1 MEIGI
6 SNFRV
11 VHASGGDWRDLT
23 EACMNQLGDTQ
34 SGENIGF
41 VYVTD
46 ALDKNVRAIVDLL
59 RGQTGISQWVGT
71 VGFGICVSGI
81 ELFDTPSIAIML
93 GRLPP
98 DSFRVCHRLD
108 RIKMSSLTR
117 LSRGQKII
125 TPHLVLFMLIPDPLA
140 LMKR

>member
-23 EACMNQLGDTQ
+23 EACINQLGDTQ
-34 SGENIGF
+34 PGENIGF

-46 ALDKNVRAIVDLL
+46 ALDKNVRAIVDRL
-59 RGQTGISQWVGT
+59 RRQTGISQWVGT

-98 DSFRVCHRLD
+98 DSFRVLP
-108 RIKMSSLTR
+108 S
-117 LSRGQKII
+117 I
-125 TPHLVLFMLIPDPLA
+125 TPMCSGPRPGNG
-140 LMKR
+140 

>member
-23 EACMNQLGDTQ
+23 EACINQLGDTQ

-46 ALDKNVRAIVDLL
+46 ALDKNVRAIVDRL

-93 GRLPP
+93 GCLPP
-98 DSFRVCHRLD
+98 DSFRVLPSIDSFSPALSVFLDVAVHIDRYPDSERRVSRL
-108 RIKMSSLTR
+108 R
-117 LSRGQKII
+117 L
-125 TPHLVLFMLIPDPLA
+125 
-140 LMKR
+140 